1 MHAKSATAHL
11 QAHQYRGFAP
21 GTRLIVTGAV
31 HGNETCGTR
40 AIERVIDE
48 LARGELRIVRG
59 QVTFVPVCNP
69 LAYSKGTRIGDRNLN
84 RRLQPT
90 AMPVQHEDHVAN
102 VLCPWLAEHDAL
114 LDLHSFR
121 SPGQP
126 FVLRGPE
133 DNTGTLEPF
142 ARAAEES
149 ALVAHL
155 GVRRVVE
162 GWMSSYAGGV
172 QRRRERLAAAGRSEA
187 AAIED
192 PSYGIGTTEYMRS
205 RGGYAVTLECG
216 QHEDP
221 QAPGVAYHAIRQ
233 TLALLGLVDERPQPP
248 RGPFECLRLVTVVDR
263 MHEGDRFVKTW
274 TSFDALAEGE
284 LIALRHDGAEVR
296 APQPGR
302 IVFPDVGAVPG
313 HEWFYLAET
322 SPRSPI

>member
-21 GTRLIVTGAV
+21 GPRLIVTGAV

-90 AMPVQHEDHVAN
+90 ATPVQYEDHVAN

-133 DNTGTLEPF
+133 DNTGALEPF

-155 GVRRVVE
+155 GVQRVVE

-172 QRRRERLAAAGRSEA
+172 QRRRERLAAAGRSDA

-205 RGGYAVTLECG
+205 RGGWARCSRSSSPVLTTPTGSRPWTTPRSSGCSPCA
-216 QHEDP
+216 HRSTP
-221 QAPGVAYHAIRQ
+221 RPAPCPGRRRWSSRSNCWPARSAPPACPARC
-233 TLALLGLVDERPQPP
+233 ACAGSRPP
-248 RGPFECLRLVTVVDR
+248 R
-263 MHEGDRFVKTW
+263 
-274 TSFDALAEGE
+274 S
-284 LIALRHDGAEVR
+284 
-296 APQPGR
+296 
-302 IVFPDVGAVPG
+302 
-313 HEWFYLAET
+313 
-322 SPRSPI
+322 